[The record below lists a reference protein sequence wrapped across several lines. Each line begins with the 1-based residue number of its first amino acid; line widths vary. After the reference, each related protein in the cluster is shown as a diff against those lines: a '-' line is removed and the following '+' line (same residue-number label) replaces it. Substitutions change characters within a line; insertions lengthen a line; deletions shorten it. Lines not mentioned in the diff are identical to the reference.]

1 MEKTDRELIRK
12 NLTRL
17 IETTEL
23 NEALQTKLVEADIF
37 NTTMVEEIMAEQ
49 GAGRKRK
56 LYLKVQQRGRWGWV
70 SFGQG

>member
-23 NEALQTKLVEADIF
+23 NEALQTKLVETGIF
-37 NTTMVEEIMAEQ
+37 NTTMVEEFNVATVGTLQMEAQ
-49 GAGRKRK
+49 WYSQN
-56 LYLKVQQRGRWGWV
+56 LLDQT
-70 SFGQG
+70 